1 LVGEEFT
8 SVHGEKHGMYVA
20 YMIFRMS
27 NVTVTLFYNGRRPG
41 TRAIER
47 AAASVATALEAA
59 RPAGH

>member
-1 LVGEEFT
+1 
-8 SVHGEKHGMYVA
+8 MYVA